1 MILNYKVTAEDSW
14 QVYDG
19 GARVRNGNK
28 LGPDN
33 SMKLILLRNL
43 VNLNNKLGI
52 RVAILKAEF
61 VIGLN
66 RGVVFLIF

>member
-1 MILNYKVTAEDSW
+1 
-14 QVYDG
+14 
-19 GARVRNGNK
+19 
-28 LGPDN
+28 
-33 SMKLILLRNL
+33 MKLILLRNL

-66 RGVVFLIF
+66 RGVVFLIFYKSQERLLI